1 MLYISTIMSNCKSL
15 SPSLEDYL
23 EAILILETRHRVA
36 RVRDIAAH
44 LDVQMPSVTGAVK
57 NLREKGLVNYEKN
70 SFISLTDEGKAAA
83 EEIFNKHSVMV
94 EFLETVL
101 LIPHEKAV
109 DQACNI
115 EHVIDTETAGR
126 VRNCTE
132 YIREL
137 LENGK
142 TITTSQWA
150 EQIGKGL

>member
-1 MLYISTIMSNCKSL
+1 MSNCKSL
-15 SPSLEDYL
+15 SPSLEDYI

-94 EFLETVL
+94 EFLEAVL

-109 DQACNI
+109 EQACSI

-126 VRNCTE
+126 VRNCSE

-137 LENGK
+137 LDSGK
-142 TITTSQWA
+142 TVSVSEWSKR
-150 EQIGKGL
+150 IGKGL